1 MTPEEIKNEYVERSQ
16 RQLGPGLEK
25 IIQSAQKRG
34 VKDSYELD
42 VMITMFFMNQ
52 FLPVLNNV
60 ENHMER
66 ILDQI
71 REERGFE
78 NNDPPYAEATR
89 RFMEEVFSDM
99 PAASKV
105 LVASLFGELDGD
117 PAVEEYITS
126 RAEEFRRAQ
135 LSTRTFLEQNRKPN
149 HE

>member
-1 MTPEEIKNEYVERSQ
+1 MTPEEIKNEFVERSQ
-16 RQLGPGLEK
+16 CQLSPGLDK
-25 IIQSAQKRG
+25 VIRSAQKRG

-42 VMITMFFMNQ
+42 VMITMFFMHQ

-60 ENHMER
+60 EERMER
-66 ILDQI
+66 IFEQL

-78 NNDPPYAEATR
+78 NGDPPYSEVAE
-89 RFMEEVFSDM
+89 RFMSEVFSDM

-117 PAVEEYITS
+117 PDVEEYIAF

-135 LSTRTFLEQNRKPN
+135 IATRTFLERDKDKK
-149 HE
+149 